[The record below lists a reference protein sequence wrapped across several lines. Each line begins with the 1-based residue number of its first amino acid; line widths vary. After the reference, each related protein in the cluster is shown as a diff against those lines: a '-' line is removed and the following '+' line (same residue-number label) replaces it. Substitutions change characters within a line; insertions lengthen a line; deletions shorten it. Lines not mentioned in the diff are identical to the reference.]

1 MAGRIIINDGK
12 YVHVWR
18 KYRPAILSLM
28 VASSNEEQTYK
39 LSNHEFMD
47 ISPNKVSGYAF
58 LLRVH
63 KGRVIN
69 DIKTSLLA
77 PDLLYVLKNSGKALE
92 LSETAIYEFEME
104 KNFTLHIRCEQLEP
118 EEDTENESVESDKD
132 ESETEPKDEGKS
144 DQKPDSDT
152 ESSEVKT
159 DSSENG

>member
-1 MAGRIIINDGK
+1 MPDHNDIMAGRIVINDGK

-18 KYRPAILSLM
+18 KYRPPILSLM
-28 VASSNEEQTYK
+28 VACSGGEQTYK

-63 KGRVIN
+63 KGRAIN

-77 PDLLYVLKNSGKALE
+77 PDLLYVLKHSAKALE

-104 KNFTLHIRCEQLEP
+104 KNFTLHIRYEELEP
-118 EEDTENESVESDKD
+118 EPEEESDEEKA
-132 ESETEPKDEGKS
+132 ESGEETAAES
-144 DQKPDSDT
+144 DQKEDKEAD
-152 ESSEVKT
+152 K
-159 DSSENG
+159 DAK